1 MSCCLIDLENYVRVG
16 AYLGGFTQIKK
27 WDEPIL
33 REWNFEKGR
42 CNGMEEVLADFV
54 ELYKLNVKGVELR
67 YNEEEAKEE
76 MNLSMF
82 SEDIAKYSALA
93 KKHFRNEEKMVEAF
107 KRISHFFRSVSYQI
121 DDNETNRKANEIMNK
136 YARHMTNILGRDEEE
151 CWGEFYLEG

>member
-1 MSCCLIDLENYVRVG
+1 MSCCLISLENYIRVG

-54 ELYKLNVKGVELR
+54 ELYKMNVKGVALR
-67 YNEEEAKEE
+67 YDEEE
-76 MNLSMF
+76 M
-82 SEDIAKYSALA
+82 SEPITIPNEVVREYSIMA
-93 KKHFRNEEKMVEAF
+93 KKHYMNEEKMVEAF

-121 DDNETNRKANEIMNK
+121 DDNETNRKANELMNK

>member
-1 MSCCLIDLENYVRVG
+1 MSCCLISLENYIRVG

-33 REWNFEKGR
+33 REWNFENGR

-54 ELYKLNVKGVELR
+54 ELYKMNVKGVALR
-67 YNEEEAKEE
+67 YDEEEV
-76 MNLSMF
+76 
-82 SEDIAKYSALA
+82 SEPITIPNEIVREYSALA

-121 DDNETNRKANEIMNK
+121 DDNETNRKANELMNK